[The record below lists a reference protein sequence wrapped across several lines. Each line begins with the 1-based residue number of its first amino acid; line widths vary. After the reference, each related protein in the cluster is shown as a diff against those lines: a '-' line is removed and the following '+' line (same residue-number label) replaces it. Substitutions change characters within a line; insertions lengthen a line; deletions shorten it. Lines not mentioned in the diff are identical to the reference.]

1 MTNPIEQQQQ
11 QQGLQQANATCDDIP
26 PGPLSEHDLIEQ
38 WNAQA
43 DQHHQWESLESSEQL
58 AWAQSRAIARD
69 RNLHASSLIEKQ
81 DNIDALLT
89 AFHHAYS
96 AYGWVTHQQ
105 FNPLLEEAA
114 RLASVVEEDWDA
126 SVFPY
131 TSQAKAEAVLS
142 DHHHNLVRQVATGGQ
157 IRGAVAYLISKK
169 HLDGDLLPAIEYAIA
184 RWGVPATTPALGAT
198 SKITGLAW
206 PQTLGDWNL
215 MGPPNRLGAWRWYR
229 RTVYQDG
236 HPAKQGGYP
245 IEQEVKMDS
254 QLQPMWESLVEVD
267 NLDGPPSTFPALSRS
282 PATAT
287 AGGFGQAPQAG
298 EEE

>member
-1 MTNPIEQQQQ
+1 MCPIKNEPILLEMTEDPPSPQPIEQQPQ

-43 DQHHQWESLESSEQL
+43 DQFHQWESLESFEQL

-105 FNPLLEEAA
+105 FSPLFDEAA
-114 RLASVVEEDWDA
+114 RLAGIVEEDWDA
-126 SVFPY
+126 SVYPFN
-131 TSQAKAEAVLS
+131 TQAKAEAVLS

-157 IRGAVAYLISKK
+157 IRGAVLYLISAKY
-169 HLDGDLLPAIEYAIA
+169 LDIIDLPVAIQYAIEYAIA
-184 RWGVPATTPALGAT
+184 RWGVPATPL
-198 SKITGLAW
+198 
-206 PQTLGDWNL
+206 P
-215 MGPPNRLGAWRWYR
+215 
-229 RTVYQDG
+229 
-236 HPAKQGGYP
+236 
-245 IEQEVKMDS
+245 
-254 QLQPMWESLVEVD
+254 
-267 NLDGPPSTFPALSRS
+267 
-282 PATAT
+282 
-287 AGGFGQAPQAG
+287 APQAG
-298 EEE
+298 QVEP